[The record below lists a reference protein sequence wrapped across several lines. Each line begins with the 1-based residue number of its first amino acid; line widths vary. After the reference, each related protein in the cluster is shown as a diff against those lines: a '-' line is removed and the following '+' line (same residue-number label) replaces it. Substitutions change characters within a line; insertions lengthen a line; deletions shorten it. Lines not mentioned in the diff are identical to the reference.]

1 MEENN
6 RRDDVILLTKG
17 AHPNQDGPR
26 VSKEAID
33 EELNISLERLR
44 TDYVELY
51 ALHRDDPNVPVGEN

>member
-1 MEENN
+1 M
-6 RRDDVILLTKG
+6 

-26 VSKEAID
+26 VNKAAID

-51 ALHRDDPNVPVGEN
+51 ALHRDDPNVPCWRNLRNPKCTC